1 MPTCMTDALTR
12 LHEIEARLQAA
23 RIAEKAALAKLANL
37 NRGGRIELVEFN
49 LRLRAAKNARQ
60 AITDIEAELQAHLQ
74 RFYRKA

>member
-1 MPTCMTDALTR
+1 MTDALTK

-23 RIAEKAALAKLANL
+23 RAAEKAALANL
-37 NRGGRIELVEFN
+37 NSGGRLELVEFN

-60 AITDIEAELQAHLQ
+60 TIADVETELQAHLQ